1 MINFRDYFSIFN
13 RKQYPNFKS
22 SSEDILLDETGPC
35 LCLSGKIF
43 NDCCRKKWEEACRLP
58 EIERE
63 KD

>member
-22 SSEDILLDETGPC
+22 FSEDILLDETGPC

-43 NDCCRKKWEEACRLP
+43 NDCCRKNGKKLLAFQELNGK
-58 EIERE
+58 